1 MVDVSG
7 AYRELLAR
15 EMKGPAD
22 CEGAMHRLQSK
33 YGIDYW
39 TGWGIKYRPPKTI
52 AHDTVRKIQSAY
64 FSMLEQS
71 VRRDLLKLEIEIA
84 RGNADADAENLVVEA
99 QNLLAKIAERKSA

>member
-15 EMKGPAD
+15 EMTGPAD

-39 TGWGIKYRPPKTI
+39 VGWCLKYRPPKSV
-52 AHDTVRKIQSAY
+52 AHETVRKIQAAY
-64 FSMLEQS
+64 FAMLEQS

-84 RGNADADAENLVVEA
+84 RGDADAGAESLVVEA
-99 QNLLAKIAERKSA
+99 QKLLAKIAERKSA